1 MGQIKR
7 ELTNSLIYLCYLLN
21 KNQWKAAC
29 SMAEG
34 RGVEGDV
41 EVAHLVGQFR
51 KQLSCPEASDALKSK
66 QQCSLALPL
75 YFALPSS
82 LGHCLERERVESRRV
97 SRAEQTRATACGTQL
112 DPLSANRVDDSGHGL
127 NKLESCKTR
136 VGARPGQ
143 RQS

>member
-29 SMAEG
+29 AMAEG
-34 RGVEGDV
+34 KGEKGDV
-41 EVAHLVGQFR
+41 EVAHLVGQFG

-66 QQCSLALPL
+66 QQCSLALP
-75 YFALPSS
+75 SS

-97 SRAEQTRATACGTQL
+97 SRAAQTRATACGTQL

>member
-29 SMAEG
+29 AMAEG
-34 RGVEGDV
+34 KGEEGDV

-66 QQCSLALPL
+66 QQCSLALP
-75 YFALPSS
+75 SS
-82 LGHCLERERVESRRV
+82 LGHCLERRESRVEECRERSRHVPRL
-97 SRAEQTRATACGTQL
+97 AELNLILCRQTESTTPGT
-112 DPLSANRVDDSGHGL
+112 G
-127 NKLESCKTR
+127 
-136 VGARPGQ
+136 
-143 RQS
+143 